1 MLKVLGITAAV
12 TTASA
17 VLAGCGGGSS
27 SGGNSGSDATILD
40 SAITAEGLAATLYA
54 NLIASP
60 IYTNLSATNRGYLVA
75 AYEQEVEHYNF
86 LVASGGTALPTN
98 TNFYFPTGMFT
109 AGAGGYQTT
118 FNTIEIIEDLLIAI
132 YLIGVNNFSTGS
144 LKLYSAQL
152 LGVDSEHRVLA
163 RVVASSLGVSS
174 TTNLAD
180 GTELTGGGSNS
191 ANNYEFERQFPE
203 PLTSG
208 ITTVNTIL
216 TNNFQ
221 TLGASGNSQTAYP
234 LTVTATLP
242 NVSAINQDNTIEND

>member
-118 FNTIEIIEDLLIAI
+118 LNTIEIIEDLLIAI

-163 RVVASSLGVSS
+163 RVVASSLGVMLEPVAVMRCFDVAVMWVASAQHGLAQPFRGVGAMAVARSGMARAASS
-174 TTNLAD
+174 LS
-180 GTELTGGGSNS
+180 GT
-191 ANNYEFERQFPE
+191 R
-203 PLTSG
+203 
-208 ITTVNTIL
+208 IR
-216 TNNFQ
+216 
-221 TLGASGNSQTAYP
+221 LG
-234 LTVTATLP
+234 
-242 NVSAINQDNTIEND
+242 